1 MNRMQFV
8 ILVVGLCILAPF
20 FSQMSAQAAELVPFI
35 TPPAGGGAYV
45 LGAGMVSVTNRFLPG
60 ANLVH
65 EAASGTMD
73 IVRRMMYRES
83 TKKDCFGIFGTVD
96 AWNAYQGKNEYSGK
110 PFSNIRAV
118 VFATGTDLYLVVPA
132 NSPIK
137 SYADVKGKRIGMGG
151 PGSTVA
157 NTAHF
162 LLEQYGVAKK
172 DFKPYY
178 FTYSETVQ
186 GIQDGSLDGGF
197 VAGGYPL
204 PSYTELANT
213 RDVRIVPVDEQ
224 TVKKATSEHPYY
236 CRNVVKA
243 KAYKGVDQDVLI
255 MSFTT
260 AVFTL
265 ASVDSDFIYKF
276 LKNLFDHRTE
286 YYSIHSSAKDLTPE
300 DATKGV
306 PVPFHPGAEKYLKEI
321 GAMKK

>member
-1 MNRMQFV
+1 MSFGFAMV
-8 ILVVGLCILAPF
+8 TLLTL
-20 FSQMSAQAAELVPFI
+20 FSPIPARAAELVPFI

-60 ANLVH
+60 ATLVH

-73 IVRRMMYRES
+73 IVRRMMYRDS

-96 AWNAYQGKNEYSGK
+96 AWNALQGKNEYSGR
-110 PFSNIRAV
+110 PFSNLRAV
-118 VFATGTDLYLVVPA
+118 VYATGTDLYLVVPA
-132 NSPIK
+132 NSSIK

-162 LLEQYGVAKK
+162 LLDQSGVAKK

-197 VAGGYPL
+197 VAGGYPI

-213 RDVRIVPVDEQ
+213 HKVRIVSIDEQ

-236 CRNVVKA
+236 YRNVVKA
-243 KAYKGVDQDVLI
+243 KSYKGVEQDVLI
-255 MSFTT
+255 MGFTT

-286 YYSIHSSAKDLTPE
+286 YYSIHTSAKDLTPE

-306 PVPFHPGAEKYLKEI
+306 PVPFHPGAEKYLREI

>member
-1 MNRMQFV
+1 MKCVKFV
-8 ILVVGLCILAPF
+8 IFVVGLCSLTTLLSLTP
-20 FSQMSAQAAELVPFI
+20 AQAADLVPFI

-60 ANLVH
+60 VTLVH

-73 IVRRMMYRES
+73 IVRRMMYRDS

-96 AWNAYQGKNEYSGK
+96 AWNAWKGKNEYSGK
-110 PFSNIRAV
+110 PFLNLRAV
-118 VFATGTDLYLVVPA
+118 VYATGTDLYLVVPG
-132 NSPIK
+132 NSSIK

-213 RDVRIVPVDEQ
+213 HNVRIVPIDEQ

-236 CRNVVKA
+236 YRNVVKA
-243 KAYKGVDQDVLI
+243 KSYKGVEQDVLI
-255 MSFTT
+255 MGFTT

-276 LKNLFDHRTE
+276 LKNLFDHRKE

-306 PVPFHPGAEKYLKEI
+306 PVPFHPGAEKYLREI
-321 GAMKK
+321 GVMKK

>member
-1 MNRMQFV
+1 
-8 ILVVGLCILAPF
+8 
-20 FSQMSAQAAELVPFI
+20 
-35 TPPAGGGAYV
+35 
-45 LGAGMVSVTNRFLPG
+45 MVSVTNRFLPG
-60 ANLVH
+60 ATLVH

-73 IVRRMMYRES
+73 IVRRMMYRDS
-83 TKKDCFGIFGTVD
+83 AKKDCFGIFGTVD

-118 VFATGTDLYLVVPA
+118 VFAIGTDLYLAVPA

-162 LLEQYGVAKK
+162 LLEQYGVSKK

-178 FTYSETVQ
+178 FTYGETVQ

-197 VAGGYPL
+197 LAGGYPL
-204 PSYTELANT
+204 PSFMELSNNHN
-213 RDVRIVPVDEQ
+213 VRIVPVDQ
-224 TVKKATSEHPYY
+224 KTSTKAASEHPYY
-236 CRNVVKA
+236 YRNVVKA
-243 KAYKGVDQDVLI
+243 KSYKGVDQDVSI
-255 MSFTT
+255 MGFTT

-265 ASVDSDFIYKF
+265 ASVDADFVYKF
-276 LKNLFDHRTE
+276 LKNLFDHRAE
-286 YYSIHSSAKDLTPE
+286 YYSMHPSAKDLTPK

-306 PVPFHPGAEKYLKEI
+306 PVPFHPGAEKYLREI
-321 GAMKK
+321 AAMKK

>member
-1 MNRMQFV
+1 MKYIKLIMA
-8 ILVVGLCILAPF
+8 VVGLCSLTTLFSVAPI
-20 FSQMSAQAAELVPFI
+20 QAAELVPFI

-96 AWNAYQGKNEYSGK
+96 AWNASQGKNEYSGK
-110 PFSNIRAV
+110 PFANIRAV
-118 VFATGTDLYLVVPA
+118 VYATATDLYLVVPG

-137 SYADVKGKRIGMGG
+137 SYADVKGRRIGMGG

-213 RDVRIVPVDEQ
+213 REVRIVPLDEQ

-243 KAYKGVDQDVLI
+243 KSYKGLEQDVLI

-286 YYSIHSSAKDLTPE
+286 YYAIHSSAKDLTPE

-306 PVPFHPGAEKYLKEI
+306 PVPFHPGAEKYLREI

>member
-1 MNRMQFV
+1 MKCLKPV
-8 ILVVGLCILAPF
+8 ILVVGLCSLTTL
-20 FSQMSAQAAELVPFI
+20 FSLTPSQAAELVPFI

-60 ANLVH
+60 ATLVH

-73 IVRRMMYRES
+73 IVRRMMYRET

-118 VFATGTDLYLVVPA
+118 VFATSTDLYLVVPA
-132 NSPIK
+132 DSPIK

-162 LLEQYGVAKK
+162 LLEQYGVFKK

-178 FTYSETVQ
+178 FTYGETVQ

-213 RDVRIVPVDEQ
+213 HNVRIVPVDQ
-224 TVKKATSEHPYY
+224 KTLTKATSEQPYY
-236 CRNVVKA
+236 YRNVVKA

-255 MSFTT
+255 MGFTT

-265 ASVDSDFIYKF
+265 ASADSDFIYKF
-276 LKNLFDHRTE
+276 LKNLFDHRAE
-286 YYSIHSSAKDLTPE
+286 YYAIHSAAKDLTPE

-306 PVPFHPGAEKYLKEI
+306 PVPFHPGAEKYLREI
-321 GAMKK
+321 GAMKR